1 MPKPPTDPFDK
12 LIAPHLAT
20 LFRTAF
26 RLAGNVAD
34 AEDLVQDVCA
44 ACCANFTGLAAA
56 DHPDRWLVRVLFN
69 RFIDGGRR
77 RQRSPIVA
85 LNSEFDASAS
95 SSDAPGPAELA
106 EQSEREQRFELAW
119 ARLKENHRMLLSL
132 RAEGYGLAE
141 IEEITGV
148 SKTVLRAR
156 LQRARQSL
164 ARHLDKSATET
175 GEEPRLR
182 SAT

>member
-1 MPKPPTDPFDK
+1 MPKPPTNQFDD
-12 LIAPHLAT
+12 LIAPHLVT

-44 ACCANFTGLAAA
+44 ACCANSDALAKAE
-56 DHPDRWLVRVLFN
+56 HPDRWLVRVLYN
-69 RFIDGGRR
+69 RFVDDDRR
-77 RQRSPIVA
+77 RKRSPVVT
-85 LNSEFDASAS
+85 L
-95 SSDAPGPAELA
+95 SSDFDVTASISSDPGPAQLA
-106 EQSEREQRFELAW
+106 EQSEREQYFDLAW
-119 ARLKENHRMLLSL
+119 GRLKESHRLLLAL

-148 SKTVLRAR
+148 NKAVLRAR

-164 ARHLDKSATET
+164 ARHLNQPATET
-175 GEEPRLR
+175 GTVSRLR
-182 SAT
+182 SAQ